1 MTKIVIYVTL
11 AETGRMAMSEDKLK
25 TVLQEKLGTLAKPML
40 ADFEKNFANVAASSS
55 ARDEIADKLASVT
68 DRLEAMTLLR
78 KYATDISEKNADIQ
92 LPDDKLHQYLQ
103 PILGTACTI
112 VAVQKL
118 EELNPELR
126 GNEEVKNKLIQV
138 LEETPEEDKGRMV
151 AAAIKI
157 SKIKNDLNAK
167 NDGFEF
173 AGAYENLENIT
184 TRLLKNFY
192 GIAKYAETIIP
203 SETLTDDE
211 KIDAIGGPVF
221 SAQTIMLNDVIDKD
235 IPSIEMAEKELELV
249 VGSAAGGSKHFP
261 ILVQYVAEK
270 SAQAA
275 EIIFDNK
282 EFRNFSKWAK
292 EQAVQDAKKQALTGE
307 KNTDMLLVNS
317 KGIQNG

>member
-1 MTKIVIYVTL
+1 
-11 AETGRMAMSEDKLK
+11 MSEDKLK

-78 KYATDISEKNADIQ
+78 KYATDISQKNADIQ
-92 LPDDKLHQYLQ
+92 LPDDNLHQYLQ
-103 PILGTACTI
+103 PILGTAFTI
-112 VAVQKL
+112 VAIQKL
-118 EELNPELR
+118 EELNPEMKD
-126 GNEEVKNKLIQV
+126 NEELKDKFIQV
-138 LEETPEEDKGRMV
+138 LKETPEEDRGHMV

-157 SKIKNDLNAK
+157 SKIKECMNSK
-167 NDGFEF
+167 QDGFEF
-173 AGAYENLENIT
+173 SGAYENFENIT

-192 GIAKYAETIIP
+192 SIAKYAETIIP

-211 KIDAIGGPVF
+211 KMEAIGGPVF
-221 SAQTIMLNDVIDKD
+221 SAQTIMLNDAIEKD
-235 IPSIEMAEKELELV
+235 IPSIELAKKELDLV
-249 VGSAAGGSKHFP
+249 VGSAGGGIKHFP

-270 SAQAA
+270 SAQSA

-292 EQAVQDAKKQALTGE
+292 EKAVQDAKKQALTGE